1 MASPREQLAELL
13 KRARVDAGY
22 GSHLA
27 LARKINMSRS
37 LVAKAESATQPL
49 PSDPTLVAW
58 HEVTGVDL
66 VGCRELIKRTKSG
79 NAEWFMPFRAAEAK
93 AETLWYWSPLHIPGP
108 FQTEAYARAVLS
120 VEEYAPEELADL
132 LEGRMERKDVIGR
145 AYITV
150 IIDEHNVLRRRVG
163 SPSIMAE
170 QCAYLADLAARP
182 RIAVHVIP
190 EGMDMGLWGGL
201 SLAIGDNTTTVVLVA
216 FEDVTTTANRQVG
229 KAMRAFERLLG
240 TALRCAESLDF
251 IQAMEEQWKAQI

>member
-1 MASPREQLAELL
+1 MASPREQLADLL
-13 KRARVDAGY
+13 KRARIDAGY

-58 HEVTGVDL
+58 REATGVDL
-66 VGCRELIKRTKSG
+66 AACREFVKRAKSG
-79 NAEWFMPFRAAEAK
+79 NAEWFVPFRAAEAK

-120 VEEYAPEELADL
+120 VEEYTPEELEDL
-132 LEGRMERKDVIGR
+132 LAGRMERKDVIGR
-145 AYITV
+145 AYVTV
-150 IIDEHNVLRRRVG
+150 VIDEHNVLRRLIG
-163 SPSIMAE
+163 SPAIMAE
-170 QCAYLADLAARP
+170 QCAYLADLATRP
-182 RIAVHVIP
+182 RIAVYVIP
-190 EGMDMGLWGGL
+190 VGVNMGLWGGTY
-201 SLAIGDNTTTVVLVA
+201 LAMGDAMTTVALMA
-216 FEDVTTTANRQVG
+216 FEDVTTTASRQVG

-240 TALRCAESLDF
+240 AALPCAESLDF

>member
-1 MASPREQLAELL
+1 VASPREQLADLL
-13 KRARVDAGY
+13 KRARIDAGY

-27 LARKINMSRS
+27 LARKINVSRS

-58 HEVTGVDL
+58 HEATGVDIIA
-66 VGCRELIKRTKSG
+66 CRELIKRAKSG
-79 NAEWFMPFRAAEAK
+79 NAEWFMPFRAAEVK

-108 FQTEAYARAVLS
+108 FQTESCARAVLS
-120 VEEYAPEELADL
+120 VEEYTPEELADL
-132 LEGRMERKDVIGR
+132 LTGRMERKDVIGR

-150 IIDEHNVLRRRVG
+150 IIDEHNVLHRRVG
-163 SPSIMAE
+163 SPSVMAE

-190 EGMDMGLWGGL
+190 EGVDMGLWGGL
-201 SLAIGDNTTTVVLVA
+201 SLAIADNTTTVVLVA
-216 FEDVTTTANRQVG
+216 FEDVTTTATRQVG

-240 TALRCAESLDF
+240 AAMPCAESLDF

>member
-1 MASPREQLAELL
+1 VASPREQLADLL
-13 KRARVDAGY
+13 KRARIDAGY

-49 PSDPTLVAW
+49 PSDPTLLAW
-58 HEVTGVDL
+58 DEATGVDL
-66 VGCRELIKRTKSG
+66 AACRELVKRAKSG
-79 NAEWFMPFRAAEAK
+79 NAEWFMPFRAAEVK

-120 VEEYAPEELADL
+120 VEEYTPEELEDL
-132 LEGRMERKDVIGR
+132 LTGRMERKDVIGR

-163 SPSIMAE
+163 SPSVMAE

-190 EGMDMGLWGGL
+190 EGVDMGLWGGL
-201 SLAIGDNTTTVVLVA
+201 SLAIADNTTTVVLVA
-216 FEDVTTTANRQVG
+216 FEDVTTTATRQVRR
-229 KAMRAFERLLG
+229 AMRAFERLLG
-240 TALRCAESLDF
+240 VAMPCAESLDF